1 MWKKLAAIFGVI
13 NVFWAILLSLG
24 GVISLAFDDS
34 SYTTV
39 HMYFVLLEVVVL
51 MLSSILICIVSF
63 TKRTKLLL
71 FLWGMFLF
79 VQLLDAIVFKTIGFS
94 ILISLIFAVPAF
106 FYSRTSPS
114 KAVTQQR
121 GSNTQ
126 NNLNKVNYEILLDQ
140 EQPGELMKEEW
151 YTNTYEIERR
161 YAGWI
166 RGTISKEK
174 NIRLEDIKEDIL
186 HTEWLEK
193 GRDIQFI
200 YATASGERIYVG
212 ADFED
217 GQLKNIRVL

>member
-1 MWKKLAAIFGVI
+1 MWKKIAIVFGVI
-13 NVFWAILLSLG
+13 NNI
-24 GVISLAFDDS
+24 AF
-34 SYTTV
+34 T
-39 HMYFVLLEVVVL
+39 
-51 MLSSILICIVSF
+51 
-63 TKRTKLLL
+63 
-71 FLWGMFLF
+71 
-79 VQLLDAIVFKTIGFS
+79 
-94 ILISLIFAVPAF
+94 
-106 FYSRTSPS
+106 TSPS

-121 GSNTQ
+121 GSNIQ

-151 YTNTYEIERR
+151 YTNSYEIERR

-212 ADFED
+212 ADFEN